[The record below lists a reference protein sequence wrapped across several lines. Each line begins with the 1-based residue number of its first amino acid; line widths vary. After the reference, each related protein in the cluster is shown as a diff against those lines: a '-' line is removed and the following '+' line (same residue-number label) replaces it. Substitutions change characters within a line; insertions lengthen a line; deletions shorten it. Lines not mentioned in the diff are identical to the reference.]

1 MIKIALI
8 LPNNGVVLDLQ
19 KNEHLY
25 FLAGPIRGAGDWQ
38 AKAIKMLTEK
48 DPACYIACPCRYDYK
63 HELYRYHLP
72 ATKLESSTD
81 DERELP
87 EYALEFPNQTM
98 WERYYLAMAAH
109 FGSIIFWIP
118 CEDKNNPRKKE
129 DGPYA
134 RDTYGELGRWSVR
147 NALQIN
153 SQSENMS
160 VNLVVGAEK
169 KFPGLSVIQKN
180 FDADHG
186 KIFPIYPSL
195 EETINQAI
203 RLASQE

>member
-1 MIKIALI
+1 MNKIRLI
-8 LPNNGVVLDLQ
+8 LPNNGVILDLQ
-19 KNEHLY
+19 KGEHLY
-25 FLAGPIRGAGDWQ
+25 FLGGPIRGANDWQ
-38 AKAIKMLTEK
+38 AKAIKMLSKK
-48 DPACYIACPCRYDYK
+48 DPGCYIVCPCRYNDTHK
-63 HELYRYHLP
+63 LYRYHLP
-72 ATKLESSTD
+72 ATKAKNSTD
-81 DERELP
+81 NV
-87 EYALEFPNQTM
+87 LEFPNQTM

-109 FGSIIFWIP
+109 FGSIVFWIP

-147 NALQIN
+147 NALQMN
-153 SQSENMS
+153 PQSEYMS
-160 VNLVVGAEK
+160 VNLVVGVKK

-203 RLASQE
+203 QLATQE